1 MCLFFLFILSMALF
15 GQEGEPLVITLEEA
29 VRMALDTSLDLQKSR
44 LDLSDAEYSSKHLWA
59 QVFPSLSA
67 GGGIN
72 YGTGLFVDPGF
83 KADAANFGYSLSA
96 GISLGLNA
104 GIPYRMKG
112 IRLAYEGA
120 LLSYDDACRQLEI
133 QVAKAFY
140 TLIAERENVSH
151 KQDALNLAERQLEK
165 TGISYENGF
174 TGELSLLN
182 SRLAVEVARSDLS
195 GARSSVQQN
204 LASFLDL
211 IGLERQTVHLE
222 GEIEVSPVK
231 ADSEFLIA
239 RYLSGRPDI
248 AEKRLALESAENT
261 RKQGSI
267 GDRAP
272 SLRLAADWGGR
283 GSGGED
289 DKFSDSVSG
298 SVSLSIPIN
307 PWIPGTTENQTL
319 RKAGAAVEKARL
331 DLKSAETSAAQEIRT
346 LTMMLESS
354 LEALE
359 INRLRLEIARRN
371 YELSE
376 QGFQN
381 GTVES
386 LSLEDARKSLN
397 EARYSLLQSE
407 LSCLTTVLDLATAV
421 NMDWR
426 ELMKSKNGAAEVRP
440 GSEE

>member
-1 MCLFFLFILSMALF
+1 MRFFFLFILSAALF
-15 GQEGEPLVITLEEA
+15 GQEGEVLIITLEEA
-29 VRMALDTSLDLQKSR
+29 VRRALDTSLNLQKSR
-44 LDLSDAEYSSKHLWA
+44 LDLSDAEYSSKRLWS

-67 GGGIN
+67 GGGLS
-72 YGTGLFVDPGF
+72 YGTGLFVEPGF
-83 KADAANFGYSLSA
+83 EADPANFGYSVSA
-96 GISLGLNA
+96 GISLTFNA

-120 LLSYDDACRQLEI
+120 LLSYDDASRQIEI

-140 TLIAERENVSH
+140 SLIAERENVSH
-151 KQDALNLAERQLEK
+151 KQDALDLAERQLEK
-165 TGISYENGF
+165 TRISYENGF
-174 TGELSLLN
+174 AGELSLLN

-204 LASFLDL
+204 LAAFLDL
-211 IGLERQTVHLE
+211 IGLERQDVHLE
-222 GEIEVSPVK
+222 GKIEARPVK
-231 ADSEFLIA
+231 ADSEFLIE

-248 AEKRLALESAENT
+248 AEKRLAVESAENA
-261 RKQGSI
+261 RKQGSV

-272 SLRLAADWGGR
+272 SLRLSADWGGR
-283 GSGGED
+283 GNGGD
-289 DKFSDSVSG
+289 DGKFTDSLSS
-298 SVSLSIPIN
+298 SVTLSIPIN
-307 PWIPGTTENQTL
+307 PWIPGTTENQAL
-319 RKAGAAVEKARL
+319 RRAESAVEKARL
-331 DLKSAETSAAQEIRT
+331 DLKSAETGAAQEIRS
-346 LTMMLESS
+346 LTMKLESA

-359 INRLRLEIARRN
+359 INRLRLEVAGRN
-371 YELSE
+371 HELSE

-407 LSCLTTVLDLATAV
+407 LSCLITVLDLAAAV

-426 ELMKSKNGAAEVRP
+426 ELTRH
-440 GSEE
+440 EE